1 MEIPVINSNGDSVG
15 TVSIPDNVFDVAMNR
30 TLVHQA
36 LVIYQGN
43 QRQGT
48 HSTKTRAQVSGGG
61 RKPWIQKHTG
71 RARQGSIR
79 SPQWRHGGVSFGPH
93 PRDYRK
99 SLPTRMRRQAVK
111 CVLSEKIRAG
121 NLICINNVDTID
133 GKTKSMVQLLKNI
146 GISGTALVVTP
157 ETNKTLVQASNNIDN
172 IWTLPVGQL
181 NANELLK
188 RKTVLITQDAVEKA
202 GQIWNSI
209 PDRGGRRKPL
219 AVNTVE
225 NVADNTENEPAKPT
239 RTRRRKSPDADSE
252 T

>member
-1 MEIPVINSNGDSVG
+1 
-15 TVSIPDNVFDVAMNR
+15 
-30 TLVHQA
+30 
-36 LVIYQGN
+36 
-43 QRQGT
+43 
-48 HSTKTRAQVSGGG
+48 
-61 RKPWIQKHTG
+61 
-71 RARQGSIR
+71 
-79 SPQWRHGGVSFGPH
+79 
-93 PRDYRK
+93 
-99 SLPTRMRRQAVK
+99 MRRQAVK